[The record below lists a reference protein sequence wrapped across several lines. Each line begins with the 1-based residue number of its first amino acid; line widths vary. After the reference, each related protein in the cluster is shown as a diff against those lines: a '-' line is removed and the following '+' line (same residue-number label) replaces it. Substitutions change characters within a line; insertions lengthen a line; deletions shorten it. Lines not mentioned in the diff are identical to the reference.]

1 MIAES
6 KYRNVMLY
14 QATVDILKNWL
25 KLGKISRHDFDKMNT
40 KLIEKY
46 GISLSGIFV
55 DLSPDIR

>member
-1 MIAES
+1 
-6 KYRNVMLY
+6 MLY
-14 QATVDILKNWL
+14 QAMVDILKNWL

-55 DLSPDIR
+55 DLSPDRR

>member
-1 MIAES
+1 MNAEE

-14 QATVDILKNWL
+14 QATLNILKNWL
-25 KLGKISRHDFDKMNT
+25 KLGKISHHDFNKMNT

-55 DLSPDIR
+55 DLSPNIR